1 MALWLYD
8 LGKVQPQAIKAGL
21 NILVPV
27 GQTQTSLGSVS
38 IMQLI
43 RYGLVVRIAG
53 SHPAGPGSIPGNGRS
68 FGKLLGWGANCL
80 LIAVAPAWL
89 STLINH
95 PMQLPLKIHV
105 RRGIRILAHR
115 SGLRPERS
123 ALDHSAI
130 LTCKLL
136 CQHSITMSF
145 ITAICLFKAC
155 CCEFKRFLS
164 RVTSKVFAVL
174 PLGSFHQCCAPVM
187 IWSGIS
193 TFHTVPKSGFR
204 QVANTFYS
212 S

>member
-1 MALWLYD
+1 MGVRCKCD
-8 LGKVQPQAIKAGL
+8 MSM
-21 NILVPV
+21 PV
-27 GQTQTSLGSVS
+27 LSS
-38 IMQLI
+38 IGFPS
-43 RYGLVVRIAG
+43 RRD
-53 SHPAGPGSIPGNGRS
+53 RS
-68 FGKLLGWGANCL
+68 FL
-80 LIAVAPAWL
+80 
-89 STLINH
+89 
-95 PMQLPLKIHV
+95 V
-105 RRGIRILAHR
+105 RRGIRTLAHR

-136 CQHSITMSF
+136 RQHSITMSF